1 VHGAVF
7 DRLLLSGEPLD
18 DAFAEHL
25 ADHVLDG
32 IAA

>member
-1 VHGAVF
+1 VVAQTLACPRF
-7 DRLLLSGEPLD
+7 PPLD